1 MKRTLFLALVAVAVF
16 SAQASADFYYYLSET
31 KAAEMTFLATSPGDS
46 LSLTY
51 IGTNPGGT
59 TEYISGNKPSHVYG
73 DTMTQLVG
81 FSGNLSDDN
90 KDLEAI
96 QTIGLGSLDYLGT
109 SLDLVPD
116 ETYID
121 GFQLLIA
128 NDNNQ
133 GWSYRTYV
141 WEIGNSTRHETEWTT
156 LSNDTQTTLILST
169 GNIDFH
175 EVCGIGFE
183 VRWTYPLGG
192 SISDD
197 FHTSVVPVPA
207 AVILGVLGLGVV
219 GIKLRKYA

>member
-1 MKRTLFLALVAVAVF
+1 MKRTLFLALVVVAVF
-16 SAQASADFYYYLSET
+16 SAQASADFYYYFTET
-31 KAAEMTFLATSPGDS
+31 KAAEMTFLATSPGDA
-46 LSLTY
+46 LTNTY
-51 IGTNPGGT
+51 IGTYPGGSGEKLFG
-59 TEYISGNKPSHVYG
+59 TEVSYG

-81 FSGNLSDDN
+81 FSGNLKDN
-90 KDLEAI
+90 SGDFEAI
-96 QTIGLGSLDYLGT
+96 QTIGLGSLNESGT

-116 ETYID
+116 ETYVD

-141 WEIGNSTRHETEWTT
+141 WVIGNSTRYETDWTT
-156 LSNDTQTTLILST
+156 LIADTQTNLILST
-169 GNIDFH
+169 GYIDFH

-183 VRWTYPLGG
+183 VKWTYEPGG
-192 SISDD
+192 SIGDD

-207 AVILGVLGLGVV
+207 AVILGMLGLGVA

>member
-31 KAAEMTFLATSPGDS
+31 KAAEMTFLSTSPGDT

-51 IGTNPGGT
+51 IGTYPGSNA
-59 TEYISGNKPSHVYG
+59 EYISGTEASYG

-81 FSGNLSDDN
+81 FSGNL
-90 KDLEAI
+90 KDTSGDYEAI
-96 QTIGLGSLDYLGT
+96 QTIGLGSLNEFGDSLG
-109 SLDLVPD
+109 LVPD
-116 ETYID
+116 ETYVD

-183 VRWTYPLGG
+183 VRWTYPDGG

-197 FHTSVVPVPA
+197 FHTSIVPVPA